1 MDVSLLQVEAAG
13 HRAVAE
19 PLAEQGEGQPD
30 GLGQG
35 QTGPSRKPGPG
46 LRGLEQLCD
55 SLEGGGRHGG
65 LSKNGIFLVVVSFVK
80 INY

>member
-1 MDVSLLQVEAAG
+1 MDVSFFKVEVAG
-13 HRAVAE
+13 HGAIAK

-35 QTGPSRKPGPG
+35 QTSPSSQPRPG

-55 SLEGGGRHGG
+55 SLESAGVGG
-65 LSKNGIFLVVVSFVK
+65 ITVD
-80 INY
+80 